1 MAGEGYRGGGTV
13 GGKVGCALAAVVGLP
28 LLGLAILISALGD
41 CMPDAPCNHDPQW
54 WLILG
59 ALAISLTV
67 GAVVRA
73 LINRFAEWRGKDL
86 RRRTTDA
93 APDPEIVA
101 AAKSEDGSRRWQLLR
116 RTSGLYVY
124 EEETLEPEVR
134 LLDEEGNQGRVV
146 ADACWARTH
155 VSGLFDTREAAHA
168 DALAALPWLGR
179 ALLDVPTA

>member
-28 LLGLAILISALGD
+28 LLGLAILISVLGD

-59 ALAISLTV
+59 ALAFSLAV
-67 GAVVRA
+67 GAVVRT
-73 LINRFAEWRGKDL
+73 LINRLAERRGKD
-86 RRRTTDA
+86 RERPSTDA
-93 APDPEIVA
+93 APDPEIVEA
-101 AAKSEDGSRRWQLLR
+101 AASEDGSRRWQLLR
-116 RTSGLYVY
+116 RPSGLYVY
-124 EEETLEPEVR
+124 QEETLEPEVR
-134 LLDEEGNQGRVV
+134 LVDEDGKEGRVV
-146 ADACWARTH
+146 ADASWARTH